1 MNLLDTISYASRLFR
16 KSGPPIQ
23 LTYFLT
29 SRCNL
34 RCAHCFYWKE
44 LDGDHSHELSLD
56 EITKV
61 ASSLPRLLVLSLTGG
76 EPFVRRDISDV
87 MSIFCEKTRPHII
100 TMSTNGY
107 YLKNMTKSLEKVL
120 EKYPST
126 HFIIYLSID
135 GPELIHDK
143 IRGAGSHLKAMEAL
157 RALQPMREKYKN
169 FSISVAMT
177 CNRINEKYLPDTFRE
192 LEESNLVEN
201 VNIGFIRGNPKDPMT
216 KKVGLDSYQ
225 KLTSMKV
232 DSIQSRKLT
241 YFKFLLSRL
250 VSNKDYY
257 TYKIVEEVIKADKF
271 VTTCYAGSL
280 FGVLYD
286 DGKLS
291 PCEIL
296 EDTQFGNIRDFNYN
310 LPKMWN
316 SKNGKA
322 IRNKIIKGKCYCTFE
337 CAMSSNILFNPLY
350 LAKSTL
356 RSIRSIKLR

>member
-1 MNLLDTISYASRLFR
+1 MFR
-16 KSGPPIQ
+16 KKGPPIQ
-23 LTYFLT
+23 LTYFIT

-34 RCAHCFYWKE
+34 RCSHCFYWKE

-56 EITKV
+56 EIRKV

-76 EPFVRRDISDV
+76 EPFVRRDIGEV

-100 TMSTNGY
+100 TISSNGY
-107 YLKNMTKSLEKVL
+107 YIKNMQKSLPKVL
-120 EKYPST
+120 ESYPST

-143 IRGAGSHLKAMEAL
+143 IRGVGSHLKAMQAL
-157 RALQPMREKYKN
+157 DALQEMRQKYKN
-169 FSISVAMT
+169 FSISIAMT
-177 CNRINEKYLPDTFRE
+177 CTRYNEKYLPETFKK
-192 LEESNLVEN
+192 LESSNLVEN
-201 VNIGFIRGNPKDPMT
+201 VNIGFVRGNPKDPMT
-216 KKVGLDSYQ
+216 KKVGLNIYK
-225 KLTSMKV
+225 KLTAMKV
-232 DSIQSRKLT
+232 KALEGRRLT

-257 TYKIVEEVIKADKF
+257 TYKIVEQVIRNDKF

-296 EDTQFGNIRDFNYN
+296 EDTNFGNIRDYDYN

-316 SKNGKA
+316 GKKGKS
-322 IRNKIIKGKCYCTFE
+322 IRDKIIKGKCYCTFE
-337 CAMSSNILFNPLY
+337 CAMSTNILFNPIY
-350 LAKSTL
+350 LTKSFLKTMK
-356 RSIRSIKLR
+356 IIK